1 MTIIGSLSEAV
12 AQPYDYP
19 PPERDY
25 YGSPPNYYG
34 PAPGG
39 YYPPPVV
46 PPYNWSG
53 FYIGGNLGVGFNNT
67 GGVSDTFGST
77 FGTTN
82 NTQFLGGGQV
92 GVNYEFLGGAV
103 IGAEAMFDWLPNTQ
117 NTITVTNDANT
128 ANVTLNNRWLTTV
141 TGKLGYAW
149 GSFPVLLYGKGGG
162 AWVGTSSPG
171 LTVNGAPASFTTSN
185 NNNFGWTAGIGV
197 EWAFAG
203 NWSARAEWD
212 VVGLQTQSFTVSGTA
227 FGTDVITVNNRSI
240 NMFTAGLNYKFGGWW
255 GY

>member
-1 MTIIGSLSEAV
+1 MRICFPCALVAMTIIGSLSEAV

-19 PPERDY
+19 PPQRDY

-227 FGTDVITVNNRSI
+227 FGQT
-240 NMFTAGLNYKFGGWW
+240 
-255 GY
+255 